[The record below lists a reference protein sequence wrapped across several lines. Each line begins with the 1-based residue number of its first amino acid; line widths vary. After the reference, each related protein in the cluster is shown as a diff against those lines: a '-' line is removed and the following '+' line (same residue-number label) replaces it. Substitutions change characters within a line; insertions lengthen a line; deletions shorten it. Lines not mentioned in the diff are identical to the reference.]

1 MTEFTQREQA
11 ILIRVEEL
19 RNSGQQEQLDE
30 LLASIENGETELIED
45 GSIDSLWANVVR
57 SRKITTDMITAGRII
72 GDGGMTIIDP
82 RGMTIMTINGEGIE
96 SG

>member
-11 ILIRVEEL
+11 ILSRVEEL

-45 GSIDSLWANVVR
+45 GSIDSLWASVVR
-57 SRKITTDMITAGRII
+57 SRKITADMLTAGQITVNE
-72 GDGGMTIIDP
+72 GMTIGPGGI
-82 RGMTIMTINGEGIE
+82 TINGEGIE
-96 SG
+96 NG